1 MALSTFRERCL
12 KVATTQTNGS
22 IFGTMPQKANT
33 RLILSF
39 FTWTTDSENSSI
51 YHRFVRS
58 ARTLLI
64 LHIAIAS
71 HRYPIIIHQQLG
83 LFSLERYYRG
93 LSCHY
98 YTASCTTAHH
108 YLVQTRPHYY
118 PCINPHILYN
128 LGTSCTC
135 QNDIKRMYGFK
146 QDAYRGGQ

>member
-1 MALSTFRERCL
+1 MCIRGRRIREMALSTFRERCL
-12 KVATTQTNGS
+12 KVATALTNGS

-83 LFSLERYYRG
+83 LFFHWDATIEDY
-93 LSCHY
+93 H
-98 YTASCTTAHH
+98 TITI
-108 YLVQTRPHYY
+108 PHYV
-118 PCINPHILYN
+118 PPHITILSR
-128 LGTSCTC
+128 LGHITTHVL
-135 QNDIKRMYGFK
+135 ILTFYTT
-146 QDAYRGGQ
+146 